1 MKKILHIKW
10 ENIIGIALI
19 LLFITC
25 IISHIIRNGF
35 DMFTIEL
42 EIIIYS
48 LAFAIMYESIYAL
61 RIELLRKE
69 L

>member
-10 ENIIGIALI
+10 ENIIGILLI
-19 LLFITC
+19 IFFITC
-25 IISHIIRNGF
+25 ITMHIIRNGF
-35 DMFTIEL
+35 DMFSVEL
-42 EIIIYS
+42 EIILYS
-48 LAFAIMYESIYAL
+48 LVFAIMYESIYAL

>member
-19 LLFITC
+19 LLFIIC
-25 IISHIIRNGF
+25 ITSHIIRNGF
-35 DMFTIEL
+35 DMFAIEL

-48 LAFAIMYESIYAL
+48 FAIAIMYESIYAL
-61 RIELLRKE
+61 RTELLRKE
-69 L
+69 N